1 MSDGER
7 LDAVEERLMQLQLE
21 LEELDNALRGQI
33 AAQESLAL
41 RVARLEARLGGDD
54 EDGSDGDGN

>member
-54 EDGSDGDGN
+54 EDGSDGDGD